1 MLVKETIQK
10 WYEIIIESYSSR
22 LDHIDGLLE
31 QVSKMQLG
39 NDSDI
44 SEQLSKSRMQIS
56 DIYFELIE
64 IQQEEIQVVDQ
75 NA

>member
-10 WYEIIIESYSSR
+10 WFEIIIESYSSR

-44 SEQLSKSRMQIS
+44 SVQLSKFRMQIS

>member
-1 MLVKETIQK
+1 MLVNETIQT
-10 WYEIIIESYSSR
+10 WFEIIIESFSSR

-39 NDSDI
+39 KDSDI

-56 DIYFELIE
+56 DIYFEIIE
-64 IQQEEIQVVDQ
+64 IQQEEIQVAD
-75 NA
+75 

>member
-10 WYEIIIESYSSR
+10 WFEIIIESYSSR

-44 SEQLSKSRMQIS
+44 SVQLSESRMQIS

>member
-10 WYEIIIESYSSR
+10 WFEIIIESYSSR

-44 SEQLSKSRMQIS
+44 SVQLSESRKQIS